1 MDYLAQRLQQLRR
14 QKGLSQENLAEQL
27 GVSRQAVGKW
37 ESGAAVPELEKLLEL
52 CRLFDT
58 DLNDLLG
65 LTSRAEQSDPEQ
77 VPHQPQGFTEEQ
89 MNLLRQL
96 IREGRQQAAPS
107 PQPVQKRRKW
117 PWLLVA
123 AAVVIGGISLSEW
136 YEQLQQRLWNLQ
148 AQAGNTQQQIGIL
161 QNAIGNIENN
171 IKETL
176 AQQAS
181 ILTFSG
187 AEICDVTLTPLEFR
201 FQLWALPKNRT
212 EQTRVRF
219 SLETDGGTELL
230 DAAWTGDRY
239 AVEATMPW
247 CAIKTITVVVEENGT
262 LSSEVLENAYLNPAE
277 EMLLDIN
284 GWASMHVWSNDQT
297 LSVQGGVYIRQQ
309 NCGVSQPTSVTMW
322 LERDGTQF
330 ASIPLRLQDSNATEF
345 WDYDSE
351 GLADF
356 DLPKQDQTLTLHARV
371 TDSLGCTYT
380 VTVCK
385 YVLRWQGTSFEHTA
399 EIYDDNPAVTVTLPD
414 GSTVTMD
421 GLWKY

>member
-1 MDYLAQRLQQLRR
+1 MESLAQRLQQLRR

-52 CRLFDT
+52 CRLLDT
-58 DLNDLLG
+58 DLNTLLG
-65 LTSRAEQSDPEQ
+65 LESRAEQPDADPAQ
-77 VPHQPQGFTEEQ
+77 AQPQGFTEEQ
-89 MNLLRQL
+89 MALLRQL
-96 IREGRQQAAPS
+96 IREGRQTAP
-107 PQPVQKRRKW
+107 PPPPVQKRRKW

-136 YEQLQQRLWNLQ
+136 YGQLQQRLWNLQ

-176 AQQAS
+176 EQQAS

-187 AEICDVTLTPLEFR
+187 VEITDVSLSPSAFR
-201 FQLWALPKNRT
+201 FSLWALPKNRT

-239 AVEATMPW
+239 AAEATLPW
-247 CAIKTITVVVEENGT
+247 CRIKTVTVVVEENGI
-262 LSSEVLENAYLNPAE
+262 LSSEVLKNAYLSPAE
-277 EMLLDIN
+277 EVLLNIN
-284 GWASMHVWSNDQT
+284 GWSNMHVWSNDQT
-297 LSVQGGVYIRQQ
+297 LSIQCGAYIRQP
-309 NCGVSQPTSVTMW
+309 NRGVSQPTSVAMW
-322 LERDGTQF
+322 LERDGTQI
-330 ASIPLRLQDSNATEF
+330 AGIPLKLLDGGADGF
-345 WDYDSE
+345 WDYDTE
-351 GLADF
+351 GLLEF
-356 DLPKQDQTLTLHARV
+356 DLPKQDQTLTLQIRV

-380 VTVCK
+380 ATVCA
-385 YVLRWQGTSFEHTA
+385 YVLQWKGTSFEHTA
-399 EIYDDNPAVTVTLPD
+399 EIYHDNATVTVTLPD
-414 GSTVTMD
+414 GSAVVMD

>member
-1 MDYLAQRLQQLRR
+1 MEHLAQRLQQLRR
-14 QKGLSQENLAEQL
+14 QKGLSQENLAELL

-58 DLNDLLG
+58 DLNNLLG
-65 LTSRAEQSDPEQ
+65 LEIHAEQPEQ
-77 VPHQPQGFTEEQ
+77 ESSHQPQGFTEEQ

-96 IREGRQQAAPS
+96 IVESRQAAPS

-117 PWLLVA
+117 PWVLVA
-123 AAVVIGGISLSEW
+123 FSVIIGGISLSEW
-136 YEQLQQRLWNLQ
+136 YGQLQYRLQYL
-148 AQAGNTQQQIGIL
+148 QQQIGSTQYQIGSL
-161 QNAIGNIENN
+161 QGIIGNIENN

-262 LSSEVLENAYLNPAE
+262 LSSEVLENA
-277 EMLLDIN
+277 
-284 GWASMHVWSNDQT
+284 
-297 LSVQGGVYIRQQ
+297 
-309 NCGVSQPTSVTMW
+309 
-322 LERDGTQF
+322 
-330 ASIPLRLQDSNATEF
+330 
-345 WDYDSE
+345 
-351 GLADF
+351 
-356 DLPKQDQTLTLHARV
+356 
-371 TDSLGCTYT
+371 
-380 VTVCK
+380 
-385 YVLRWQGTSFEHTA
+385 
-399 EIYDDNPAVTVTLPD
+399 
-414 GSTVTMD
+414 
-421 GLWKY
+421 